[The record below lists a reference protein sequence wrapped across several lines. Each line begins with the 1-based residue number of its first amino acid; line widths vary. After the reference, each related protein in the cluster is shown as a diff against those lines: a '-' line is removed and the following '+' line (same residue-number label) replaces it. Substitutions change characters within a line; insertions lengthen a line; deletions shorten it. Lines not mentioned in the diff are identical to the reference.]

1 MIKTITL
8 KNFTSFKD
16 ETNFTMEADLLSVS
30 EHDNHYIRFLNNDAV
45 LKVASIY
52 GPNASGKSNFLKGFM
67 YFKTVVLNGTKHLE
81 SREETAANKPIFND
95 FESFKFID
103 QIDNIISF
111 NVSTINERYEIEYG
125 VEIKITDNE
134 EVIVYSESFAYKN
147 IGDESSEFIVLF
159 ERNNSNITYSD
170 KLEKIFSVFSD
181 TISDK
186 LTIISFLDEFFIS
199 SMEKEIKGLDVVRSF
214 ILELKSITFI
224 KYRNPSQHHQYNL
237 LRQMLKN
244 TSHKNDII
252 TILNNIGINIFDIKV
267 KNEGYNVDEIYFI
280 RKSKN
285 NSLYEIPLSNESDG
299 TQKLMELIPVV
310 LNKIN
315 DGGLLL
321 IDEIDLHLHPKLV
334 EEIIKIF
341 TSNKNKMA
349 QLIFTSHDILNM
361 TNKLFRRDE
370 IWFTTKENEFKSELF
385 ALTDIVNYKGEKVRK
400 DAVYSKQYL
409 EGRYGADPFIVQGKK
424 FYDET

>member
-1 MIKTITL
+1 MIKTFTL

-199 SMEKEIKGLDVVRSF
+199 SMEKEIKGLNVVRSF

>member
-1 MIKTITL
+1 MIKTFTL